1 MKSNRLL
8 VSFLALA
15 MLAGCGSK
23 QAAPAGTDTNEKTEE
38 KTEETVVDLGPLFER
53 GVIDGQSYSNAT
65 FGFRADFSDDWVL
78 SDDDDIATMSQ
89 QTSETLT
96 NETAKEKIQDG
107 SALLDF
113 YAQNPRSGETVNVYL
128 EDTGVPEVDIE
139 KVIPFNVK
147 AIEKELANQQFEDVT
162 VETAQAE
169 FLGRTVPCVIVNAK
183 YAGLDFYERQV
194 YVSSGRN
201 LACITSS
208 SFYNDTTQDV
218 LSIFS
223 E

>member
-1 MKSNRLL
+1 MKCKRILA
-8 VSFLALA
+8 SFLTLA

-23 QAAPAGTDTNEKTEE
+23 QPDASEPKTDEKTEE
-38 KTEETVVDLGPLFER
+38 KKEETVDLGPLFER

-65 FGFRADFSDDWVL
+65 FGFKADFSNDWVL
-78 SDDDDIATMSQ
+78 SDDDAIATMSQ
-89 QTSETLT
+89 ETSETLT
-96 NETAKEKIQDG
+96 NETAKEKIEDG

-218 LSIFS
+218 LNIFS